1 MKELII
7 GGARS
12 GKSGFAQRCAEA
24 SGFSMVYLAT
34 ATAGDAEMAE
44 RIDRHRAQRGA
55 AWDLIEE
62 PLQLAG
68 ALLAHHRPD
77 RAIVVDCLTLWVS
90 NCLHNAC
97 WEEEKRALLAALG
110 DFTGHIIFVTNETGM
125 GIIPMGNMTRRFV
138 DESGWLHQEL
148 AARCDR
154 VTLMVAGLPLVVK
167 PKYPGDAE

>member
-44 RIDRHRAQRGA
+44 RIDRHRAQRSA

-68 ALLAHHRPD
+68 VLLAHHRPD

-97 WEEEKRALLAALG
+97 WEEEKRGLLAAL
-110 DFTGHIIFVTNETGM
+110 DDCTGHIIFVTNETGM
-125 GIIPMGNMTRRFV
+125 GIIPMGDMTRRFV